1 MDKNLVI
8 SIRTIFLTALMVVAG
23 LIIYRLSAVFST
35 LLLALFI
42 SLAIESGIKYLMK
55 MTFWNRPVSRG
66 LAVLVSYAL
75 FVLVAAFILLVVLPP
90 VLNQGRVLLLSLAQ
104 IIQEYQI
111 PGASEITFTDL
122 LPTTTSVSN
131 GVVSITVFL
140 FSNIFS
146 VFSLLVLSIYM
157 SLDWENLKR
166 KLYDILPDK
175 IEVEVRGAIEEIEIS
190 IGHWVK
196 GEALLMF
203 VVGLFSFLGLQILGV
218 KFALALGIVA
228 GLLEVVPMIGPVIAA
243 ILSAII
249 GFSVSNFQGIGV
261 LALFTIIQQMENSFL
276 VPKIME
282 KVSGFS
288 PLAILVALLVGG
300 ELFGLLGAI
309 TAVPLMMILSI
320 ILKRVLQYQ
329 D

>member
-309 TAVPLMMILSI
+309 TAVPLMM
-320 ILKRVLQYQ
+320 
-329 D
+329 

>member
-1 MDKNLVI
+1 
-8 SIRTIFLTALMVVAG
+8 
-23 LIIYRLSAVFST
+23 
-35 LLLALFI
+35 
-42 SLAIESGIKYLMK
+42 MK

>member
-1 MDKNLVI
+1 
-8 SIRTIFLTALMVVAG
+8 MVVAG

>member
-1 MDKNLVI
+1 
-8 SIRTIFLTALMVVAG
+8 
-23 LIIYRLSAVFST
+23 
-35 LLLALFI
+35 
-42 SLAIESGIKYLMK
+42 MK

-146 VFSLLVLSIYM
+146 VFSLLVFSIYM